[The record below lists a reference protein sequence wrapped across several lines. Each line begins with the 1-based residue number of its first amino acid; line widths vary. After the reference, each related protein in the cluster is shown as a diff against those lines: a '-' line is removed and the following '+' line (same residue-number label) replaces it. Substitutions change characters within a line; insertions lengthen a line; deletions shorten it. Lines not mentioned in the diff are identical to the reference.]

1 MVRPSP
7 SANHTESLAGTL
19 PSWSLRAGAQASLAA
34 PNHQSAIEKGK
45 KVPRARGGS
54 WLQGVEARR
63 KNLAPPLTSAVHIML
78 QSLCQVCFLLGN
90 GNEHPNFQFRGPWGT
105 RINEAI
111 FTPTGVERGLLKLKH
126 RALGFL
132 VLEGY
137 QYHVLLR
144 KKVDA
149 MGITGRFQI
158 KVSVK
163 DVTESL
169 CIHFIRLNKYPRKG

>member
-1 MVRPSP
+1 M
-7 SANHTESLAGTL
+7 
-19 PSWSLRAGAQASLAA
+19 
-34 PNHQSAIEKGK
+34 
-45 KVPRARGGS
+45 
-54 WLQGVEARR
+54 
-63 KNLAPPLTSAVHIML
+63 
-78 QSLCQVCFLLGN
+78 
-90 GNEHPNFQFRGPWGT
+90 
-105 RINEAI
+105 
-111 FTPTGVERGLLKLKH
+111 ERGLLKLKH

-132 VLEGY
+132 VLKGY

-169 CIHFIRLNKYPRKG
+169 CIHFIRLNKYPLKG